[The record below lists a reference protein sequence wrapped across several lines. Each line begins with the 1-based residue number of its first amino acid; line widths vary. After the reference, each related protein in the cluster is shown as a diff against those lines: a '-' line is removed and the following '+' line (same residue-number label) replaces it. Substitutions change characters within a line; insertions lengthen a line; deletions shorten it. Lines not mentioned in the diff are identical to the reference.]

1 MKLKTAFLIIF
12 LISFIVLITFII
24 PLFNYIVTYNPLYSF
39 MNLNDAIVLEII
51 LFLLAIG
58 SVIGII
64 LISHAIYQ
72 LQIKNKK
79 NNKKKILYKKKIR

>member
-64 LISHAIYQ
+64 LISRAIYQ